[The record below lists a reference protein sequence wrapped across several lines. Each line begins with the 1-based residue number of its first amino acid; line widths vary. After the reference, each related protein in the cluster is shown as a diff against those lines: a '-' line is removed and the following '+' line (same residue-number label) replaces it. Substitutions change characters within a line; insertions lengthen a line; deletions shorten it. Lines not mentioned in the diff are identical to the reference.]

1 MKIKIFAI
9 KGKSLVTSGKR
20 RSITHIRYKLLYCSR
35 IEMFEMCPSKFK
47 FYILISTIN
56 YVLWGRSSAEAHVYH
71 GKRDGSGFDPHSG
84 KWIIIYYYF
93 HSFVMVISY
102 LQAQRLIRLTRK
114 VWFLLKVIISWL
126 LVINRRSVFGNVIL
140 YLVMFHIPT
149 LIS

>member
-20 RSITHIRYKLLYCSR
+20 RSITHIRYKLLYCFR
-35 IEMFEMCPSKFK
+35 IEMPEMCRSKFR
-47 FYILISTIN
+47 FYILIYTTK
-56 YVLWGRSSAEAHVYH
+56 LWARSSAEAHVYDC
-71 GKRDGSGFDPHSG
+71 KRDGSGFDPHSG

-140 YLVMFHIPT
+140 YLFMFHIPT